1 MTTIKHQTSFE
12 INRSA
17 KELFP
22 LFSAE
27 GEKLWVPGW
36 DYENIMG
43 TTELHED
50 YIFLTSNHHRPDHH
64 RFDHHGTTK
73 EIWLVKRYEPSSY
86 FVQFYMVDPYD
97 RVGIVSVLC
106 KPISE
111 DLTEVEVTY
120 EFVGLSEKGDDF
132 IKGYTA
138 EVFETSIA
146 SWPIWLEGYFEAK
159 KGNTLEE

>member
-12 INRSA
+12 INHSA
-17 KELFP
+17 EELFP

-43 TTELHED
+43 STDLHED
-50 YIFLTSNHHRPDHH
+50 YVFLTSGHHRSG
-64 RFDHHGTTK
+64 HHGATK
-73 EIWLVKRYEPSSY
+73 EVWLVKRYEPSSY

-97 RVGIVSVLC
+97 RVGIISVLC

-111 DLTEVEVTY
+111 DLTEVEVIY
-120 EFVGLSEKGDDF
+120 EFIGLSEKGDDF

-138 EVFETSIA
+138 EVFEESIA
-146 SWPIWLEGYFEAK
+146 KWPVWLESYLK
-159 KGNTLEE
+159 N

>member
-12 INRSA
+12 INHSA
-17 KELFP
+17 EELFP

-43 TTELHED
+43 STDLHED
-50 YIFLTSNHHRPDHH
+50 YIFLTSLHHGSDHH
-64 RFDHHGTTK
+64 RSGRQGVTK

-86 FVQFYMVDPYD
+86 FIQFYMVDPYD

-106 KPISE
+106 KPISK

-120 EFVGLSEKGDDF
+120 EFVGLSKKGDNF

-138 EVFETSIA
+138 EVFEASINN
-146 SWPIWLEGYFEAK
+146 WPVWLEGYLKAK
-159 KGNTLEE
+159 QNVLD

>member
-1 MTTIKHQTSFE
+1 MTTIKHRMSLE
-12 INRSA
+12 VNHSA
-17 KELFP
+17 EELFP

-36 DYENIMG
+36 DYENVMG
-43 TTELHED
+43 STDLHED
-50 YIFLTSNHHRPDHH
+50 YVFLTSGHHRSDHH
-64 RFDHHGTTK
+64 RLDHHGVTK

-97 RVGIVSVLC
+97 RVGIISVLC

-120 EFVGLSEKGDDF
+120 EFIGLSKEGNDF
-132 IKGYTA
+132 IKGYKA
-138 EVFETSIA
+138 ELFEVSITN
-146 SWPIWLEGYFEAK
+146 WKVWLEGYFQAK
-159 KGNTLEE
+159 HNILD